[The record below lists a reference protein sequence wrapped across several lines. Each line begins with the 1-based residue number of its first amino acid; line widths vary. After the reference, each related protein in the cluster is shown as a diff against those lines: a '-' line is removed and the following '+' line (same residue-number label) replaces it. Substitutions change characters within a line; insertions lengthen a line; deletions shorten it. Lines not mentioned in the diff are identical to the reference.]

1 MNLENNKV
9 TLAECRKILNR
20 YGVQYTDEEILEIRD
35 WLYHIIE
42 IILDAQE
49 RFKDKE
55 GFEANNE
62 TLKQAA

>member
-20 YGVQYTDEEILEIRD
+20 NGVQYTDEEILEIRD

-55 GFEANNE
+55 GVEANNE

>member
-20 YGVQYTDEEILEIRD
+20 NGVQYTDEEILEIRD

-49 RFKDKE
+49 RFKEKE

-62 TLKQAA
+62 ILKQAA